1 MKPRTLFRHLRET
14 GKNLW
19 RHRFHTLAT
28 LSTVAVTLFLVGAV
42 YLLVQNVD
50 NLSREVEG
58 EVVIRVFAPVGAK
71 AEEID
76 RLEAALK
83 ALPGVASVAYISPQE
98 GLERLSER
106 YGPELKDIFAQDIRA
121 EETLPPSF
129 VVRASEPRDVPELAA
144 AIEGLPGVDAVRYG
158 AEWVDKLFLWTSILR
173 STAFVLLALLAF
185 TAVYLIMNTVRLT
198 IYMRREEVELM
209 RLVGATGLYIRLPF
223 FFEGLLLGTVGALIP
238 FFLLAEGYRALVRY
252 VQENFAFI
260 PLLTPEAV
268 QGTLLVLLLGVGV
281 GIGAGGS
288 LLSIRRYLH
297 V

>member
-28 LSTVAVTLFLVGAV
+28 LSTLAVTLFLVGAT

-71 AEEID
+71 TEEVE

-106 YGPELKDIFAQDIRA
+106 YGPELKDIFVQDIRA

-129 VVRASEPRDVPELAA
+129 VVRTSEPREVPELAA
-144 AIEGLPGVDAVRYG
+144 AIESLPGVDAVRYG
-158 AEWVDKLFLWTSILR
+158 AEWVDKLFVWTSILR

-223 FFEGLLLGTVGALIP
+223 FFEGLVLGTLGALVP

-268 QGTLLVLLLGVGV
+268 QGTLLFLLLGVGV